1 LAGVAIKLTIRGF
14 LVAAAW
20 PGGPGKAAIA
30 GKDAH
35 VSVRVGHFMRLLLGI
50 FGVCAAALVAL
61 SAVGDAEAAKKRK
74 EPPPPPF
81 TRPEIV
87 LTWINDYRHN
97 PTPERLPDAFRAM
110 REQGQFKEVE
120 QAGIYV
126 GFVAGVIGA
135 NPDKAEKLIADMFPM
150 PPPDQVVVVKAIAYS
165 GLADW
170 KELLGKFVERMPA
183 RKVIIERYLYG
194 KLPVL
199 RDLPLDSPMGVD
211 ANWGYYFATGSSEPI
226 QRLVRTLAWSR
237 ERNNVEKLTIGSMV
251 KWTLAQ
257 NASKDHDLLSYLKTS
272 LPHQPEAV
280 EKPLA
285 EVIEG
290 AETFELAQIRKDAL
304 ASIEELKVKG
314 SENARNFSWWGQA
327 GQTVFALGCVA
338 AGVMGQ
344 VYMGVPCVVGGAL
357 SNVALK
363 YLTPAE

>member
-1 LAGVAIKLTIRGF
+1 MSVRSIHLRAGSALALALAILLAG
-14 LVAAAW
+14 
-20 PGGPGKAAIA
+20 
-30 GKDAH
+30 
-35 VSVRVGHFMRLLLGI
+35 LG
-50 FGVCAAALVAL
+50 AETAL
-61 SAVGDAEAAKKRK
+61 AAKKK
-74 EPPPPPF
+74 PAGMPF
-81 TRPEIV
+81 TRPEMV
-87 LTWINDYRHN
+87 LAWINDYRLD
-97 PTPERLPDAFRAM
+97 PTPERLPDAFKAM
-110 REQGQFKEVE
+110 REQGSFKEVE
-120 QAGIYV
+120 QAGIYI
-126 GFVAGVIGA
+126 GFMAGVIGS
-135 NPDKAEKLIADMFPM
+135 NPDKAEKLISDMFPM
-150 PPPDQVVVVKAIAYS
+150 PPPDQVVVVKMIAYS

-199 RDLPLDSPMGVD
+199 RDLPLDSPIGVD

-237 ERNNVEKLTIGSMV
+237 EKNDVEKLTIGSMV

-272 LPHQPEAV
+272 LPHQPEPV

-285 EVIEG
+285 EVIEA
-290 AETFELAQIRKDAL
+290 AETFELAKIRKDAL
-304 ASIEELKVKG
+304 AAIDELKAKG
-314 SENARNFSWWGQA
+314 PENSRNFAWWGQA
-327 GQTVFALGCVA
+327 GQTAFALGCVA

-363 YLTPAE
+363 YLAPAQ

>member
-1 LAGVAIKLTIRGF
+1 M
-14 LVAAAW
+14 AAF
-20 PGGPGKAAIA
+20 A

-35 VSVRVGHFMRLLLGI
+35 VNVRVSHFLRLAPGIGALLLTVLA
-50 FGVCAAALVAL
+50 FL
-61 SAVGDAEAAKKRK
+61 SAAGIAHAAKRK
-74 EPPPPPF
+74 PPPMPF

-87 LTWINDYRHN
+87 LGWINDYRLN
-97 PTPERLPDAFRAM
+97 PTPERLPDAFTAM

-120 QAGIYV
+120 SAGIYI
-126 GFVAGVIGA
+126 GFIAGILGA
-135 NPDKAEKLIADMFPM
+135 NPATAEKLITDMFPM

-170 KELLGKFVERMPA
+170 KELMGKFVERMPA

-199 RDLPLDSPMGVD
+199 RDLPLDNPLGVD

-226 QRLVRTLAWSR
+226 QRLVRTLAWASDKNDV
-237 ERNNVEKLTIGSMV
+237 ERLTIGSMV

-257 NASKDHDLLSYLKTS
+257 NASKDHDLLQYLKTS
-272 LPHQPEAV
+272 LPHQPDNV

-290 AETFELAQIRKDAL
+290 AETFELAKIRKDAL
-304 ASIEELKVKG
+304 ASIEELRTKG
-314 SENARNFSWWGQA
+314 SENSRNFSWWGQA
-327 GQTVFALGCVA
+327 GQTAFALGCVA
-338 AGVMGQ
+338 AGVTGQ
-344 VYMGVPCVVGGAL
+344 VYLGVPCVVGGAL

-363 YLTPAE
+363 YLAPAQ

>member
-1 LAGVAIKLTIRGF
+1 
-14 LVAAAW
+14 
-20 PGGPGKAAIA
+20 
-30 GKDAH
+30 
-35 VSVRVGHFMRLLLGI
+35 VSVRVDHFMREFLGTLV
-50 FGVCAAALVAL
+50 FAAAAIM
-61 SAVGDAEAAKKRK
+61 AVSTAGDAIAAKKKK

-81 TRPEIV
+81 SRPEVV
-87 LTWINDYRHN
+87 LSWINDYRHK
-97 PTPERLPDAFRAM
+97 PSPERLPDAFKAM

-126 GFVAGVIGA
+126 GFIAGVLGS
-135 NPDKAEKLIADMFPM
+135 NPETAEKLVTAMFPM

-170 KELLGKFVERMPA
+170 KDLLGKFVERMPA

-237 ERNNVEKLTIGSMV
+237 EKNNVEKLTIGSMV

-272 LPHQPEAV
+272 LPHQPDPVA
-280 EKPLA
+280 KPLG

-304 ASIEELKVKG
+304 SSIEELKTKG
-314 SENARNFSWWGQA
+314 SENARNISWWGQA

>member
-1 LAGVAIKLTIRGF
+1 MSVRSIHLRAGSALALALAILLAG
-14 LVAAAW
+14 
-20 PGGPGKAAIA
+20 
-30 GKDAH
+30 
-35 VSVRVGHFMRLLLGI
+35 LG
-50 FGVCAAALVAL
+50 AETAL
-61 SAVGDAEAAKKRK
+61 AAKKK
-74 EPPPPPF
+74 PAGMPF
-81 TRPEIV
+81 TRPEMV
-87 LTWINDYRHN
+87 LAWINDYRLD
-97 PTPERLPDAFRAM
+97 PTPERLPDAFKAM
-110 REQGQFKEVE
+110 REQGSFKEVE
-120 QAGIYV
+120 QAGIYI
-126 GFVAGVIGA
+126 GFMAGVIGS
-135 NPDKAEKLIADMFPM
+135 NPEKAEKLISDMFPM
-150 PPPDQVVVVKAIAYS
+150 PPPDQVVVVKMIAYS

-199 RDLPLDSPMGVD
+199 RDLPLDSPIGVD

-237 ERNNVEKLTIGSMV
+237 EKNDVEKLTIGSMV

-272 LPHQPEAV
+272 LTHQPEPV

-285 EVIEG
+285 EVIEA
-290 AETFELAQIRKDAL
+290 AETFELAKIRKDAL
-304 ASIEELKVKG
+304 AAIDELKAKG
-314 SENARNFSWWGQA
+314 PENSRNFAWWGQA
-327 GQTVFALGCVA
+327 GQTAFALGCVA

-363 YLTPAE
+363 YLAPAQ

>member
-1 LAGVAIKLTIRGF
+1 MSVRSIHLRAGSALALALAILLAGFFAET
-14 LVAAAW
+14 AW
-20 PGGPGKAAIA
+20 
-30 GKDAH
+30 
-35 VSVRVGHFMRLLLGI
+35 
-50 FGVCAAALVAL
+50 
-61 SAVGDAEAAKKRK
+61 AAKKK
-74 EPPPPPF
+74 PAPVPF
-81 TRPEIV
+81 TRPEMV
-87 LTWINDYRHN
+87 LSWINDYRLN
-97 PTPERLPDAFRAM
+97 PTPQRLPDAFKAM
-110 REQGQFKEVE
+110 RDQGSFKEVE

-126 GFVAGVIGA
+126 GFMAGVIGS

-150 PPPDQVVVVKAIAYS
+150 PPPDQVVVVKVIAYS

-226 QRLVRTLAWSR
+226 QRLVRTLAWSSDK
-237 ERNNVEKLTIGSMV
+237 NDVEKLTIGSMV

-280 EKPLA
+280 EKPLG
-285 EVIEG
+285 EVIEA
-290 AETFELAQIRKDAL
+290 AETFELAKIRKDAL
-304 ASIEELKVKG
+304 ASIEELKTKG
-314 SENARNFSWWGQA
+314 PDASRNFAWWGQA

-363 YLTPAE
+363 YLAPAQ

>member
-1 LAGVAIKLTIRGF
+1 
-14 LVAAAW
+14 
-20 PGGPGKAAIA
+20 
-30 GKDAH
+30 
-35 VSVRVGHFMRLLLGI
+35 VSVRVGHFMRELLGI
-50 FGVCAAALVAL
+50 FGLCVAALVAL
-61 SAVGDAEAAKKRK
+61 SSIGDADAAKKRK
-74 EPPPPPF
+74 EPPPAPF
-81 TRPEIV
+81 SRPEII

-97 PTPERLPDAFRAM
+97 PTPERLPDAFKAM

-126 GFVAGVIGA
+126 GFVAGVIGS

-165 GLADW
+165 GLAEW

-183 RKVIIERYLYG
+183 RKVIIERYLFG

-199 RDLPLDSPMGVD
+199 RDLPLDSPIGVD

-237 ERNNVEKLTIGSMV
+237 EKNNVEKLTIGSMV

-257 NASKDHDLLSYLKTS
+257 NASKDHDLLGYLKTS
-272 LPHQPEAV
+272 LPHQPDNVA
-280 EKPLA
+280 KPLG

-290 AETFELAQIRKDAL
+290 AETFELAAIRKDAL
-304 ASIEELKVKG
+304 ASIEELKTKG